1 MSDLLQYPVLCFA
14 LFLAAFTGVRVSF
27 LLGQFTMLDH
37 LFYSCVELL
46 VCSSLIFVNINNFI
60 YHILTVFTL
69 MSIQNSAF
77 TLAFPGFQAA

>member
-1 MSDLLQYPVLCFA
+1 
-14 LFLAAFTGVRVSF
+14 
-27 LLGQFTMLDH
+27 MLDH

-77 TLAFPGFQAA
+77 TLAFPGFQAV